1 MEIVPWRVYQEIA
14 GELGISSVTMQ
25 RINIL
30 ADAWYLTSGTPPY
43 LQYEVPSE
51 FGANGSWI
59 DQNPGDAAL
68 FCKREYGSDAATAVI
83 LRSVGSAV
91 LDNTEPELQASFTLL
106 AGDID
111 EFLTESVTTAGIEAE
126 VERVRSY
133 FDENKLELQRF
144 RDAYD
149 GDETPQKYCDSCGTG
164 IYEPFQYRCD
174 SCDTRFPGW
183 CTLTYAEGEQQSKDT
198 WREQMDVQVVTQN
211 RARHFAVVE
220 SNDSLPGWVQ
230 EGGEIG
236 HITDSGLVDLGK
248 IVHTESRTIQ
258 VDHDTAAA
266 KSLTEGQHITICSS
280 ESNIGTTQQLGLL
293 HEIRSD
299 FDTWRSRDDPNPV
312 IKKLLHNTPALLD
325 TLDQRS
331 LSQPTP
337 GEPTSTKSLP
347 GFDLDPSQEAVL
359 KDICGLGHGDLS
371 LIVGPPGSGKTEV
384 IAKAADEL
392 ASKGERVLVTSHTNI
407 AVDNVVEKL
416 ANYSTH
422 DITRAGRPEK
432 LSKGTQELMLSKV
445 IERNDDTTVQEL
457 LARVDELKAEISSA
471 GGRAASDDTQ
481 GELAD
486 LRRHIRELQE
496 QAEAESIRGV
506 DIVGATII
514 RSQLSGLA
522 QVDFDTVIIDEASQ
536 IPIPL
541 GLLGMVN
548 ASKWVVVGDH
558 NQLQPV
564 LKTIRTK
571 DGSPPAKASLFT
583 FLRDRYDIE
592 QWLEYHYRSH
602 TDIIG
607 FAQQHIYEN
616 QITVSDRCPRG
627 TDWDPTNE
635 YDSPAAAVTAG
646 PPVSFVDVDGE
657 EVWRQ
662 RFGASVNKSEVEVI
676 GTLVENLITDR
687 GVSEEDIGIITPFR
701 GQRSLIAD
709 RITEFGDVEVATV
722 DGFQGRERDIII
734 FSTVNTE
741 RGGMKFGGN
750 PNRFTVASTRPKDQ
764 FIMVGN
770 ADAITAN
777 APANSLLRKFIE
789 YTKQHGGVYNW
800 HSEEWT
806 SSVDPSTT
814 PPRQDRDKVKRKD
827 PITRTQSSEST
838 SDHSTDTHTGT
849 ATTSDPT
856 PTNESNHSSTQTDGT
871 NTLALDREAA
881 ERIDT
886 LVQLAPTSNVE
897 LADAWGLIDGR
908 AAWEYLSQ
916 EIPEYFERNE
926 NRQIIPT
933 AKAEE
938 LSNSTD

>member
-1 MEIVPWRVYQEIA
+1 MEQIPWRFYQEIA
-14 GELGISSVTMQ
+14 RELGIPSETMQ

-30 ADAWYLTSGTPPY
+30 VDAWYLTSDTPPY
-43 LQYEVPSE
+43 LQYRVYSE
-51 FGANGSWI
+51 FGAHGWL
-59 DQNPGDAAL
+59 DENPADAVL
-68 FCKREYGSDAATAVI
+68 FCKREYGSEAATAAI
-83 LRSVGSAV
+83 LRCVGSAV
-91 LDNTEPELQASFTLL
+91 LDNTKPELQTSFALL
-106 AGDID
+106 ARDID
-111 EFLTESVTTAGIEAE
+111 EYLTDSVKTSGIESE

-133 FDENKLELQRF
+133 FNENKLELQRF
-144 RDAYD
+144 RDTFD
-149 GDETPQKYCDSCGTG
+149 GDEAPQKYCDSCGTG
-164 IYEPFQYRCD
+164 IYEPFQYRCS
-174 SCDTRFPGW
+174 SCNARFPGW
-183 CTLTYAEGEQQSKDT
+183 CALTYAEAEQQNKDM
-198 WREQMDVQVVTQN
+198 WREQLDVQVVTQN
-211 RARHFAVVE
+211 RSRHFAVVE
-220 SNDSLPGWVQ
+220 ATDSLPGWLR
-230 EGGEIG
+230 EGSEIG
-236 HITDSGLVDLGK
+236 QITDSGLHDLGK

-258 VDHDTAAA
+258 IDHDTAAA
-266 KSLTEGQHITICSS
+266 KSLTEGQYITICSS

-293 HEIRSD
+293 HEIRSGLN
-299 FDTWRSRDDPNPV
+299 TWQSREDPDPV
-312 IKKLLHNTPALLD
+312 VRKLLDNVPALLE
-325 TLDQRS
+325 TLDQQS

-337 GEPTSTKSLP
+337 GEPTDTKSLA
-347 GFDLDPSQEAVL
+347 GFDLDQSQEAVL
-359 KDICGLGHGDLS
+359 ENICGLEHGDVS
-371 LIVGPPGSGKTEV
+371 LVVGPPGSGKTEV

-392 ASKGERVLVTSHTNI
+392 ATQGERVLVTSHTNI

-422 DITRAGRPEK
+422 DLTRAGRPEK

-445 IERNDDTTVQEL
+445 IKRSDNTSVQAL
-457 LARVDELKAEISSA
+457 LARVDELKTEINSA

-481 GELAD
+481 GELAE
-486 LRRHIRELQE
+486 LQRHIRELQE

-514 RSQLSGLA
+514 RSQLGGLA
-522 QVDFDTVIIDEASQ
+522 QVEFDTVIIDEASQ
-536 IPIPL
+536 IPTPL

-548 ASKWVVVGDH
+548 ATKWVVVGDH

-583 FLRDRYDIE
+583 FLRDRYDID

-602 TDIIG
+602 ADIIG
-607 FAQQHIYEN
+607 FPQQHIYEN

-627 TDWDPTNE
+627 MDWDPTEE
-635 YDSPAAAVTAG
+635 YNSPAAAVTAG
-646 PPVSFVDVDGE
+646 PPVSFVDVKGE

-676 GTLVENLITDR
+676 GKLVENLTTSR
-687 GVSEEDIGIITPFR
+687 GVAEQELGVITPFR

-709 RITEFGDVEVATV
+709 RISAFGDVEVATV

-770 ADAITAN
+770 ADAIMAN
-777 APANSLLRKFIE
+777 APDNSLLREFIT
-789 YTKQHGGVYNW
+789 YTEQHGGVFDW
-800 HSEEWT
+800 QSEEWT
-806 SSVDPSTT
+806 ASVDPTT
-814 PPRQDRDKVKRKD
+814 TTSWQARDEVERNE
-827 PITRTQSSEST
+827 PITRKQVSEST
-838 SDHSTDTHTGT
+838 NDSSTNIPTET
-849 ATTSDPT
+849 ATAFDPT
-856 PTNESNHSSTQTDGT
+856 STTQSDRRTHNQDDTIALG
-871 NTLALDREAA
+871 LDREAVK
-881 ERIDT
+881 RVDM
-886 LVQLAPTSNVE
+886 LVQLAPTTTVE

-926 NRQIIPT
+926 DNHIIPST
-933 AKAEE
+933 KAEK
-938 LSNSTD
+938 LADSAD